1 MGVWKSHGALEERG
15 CGGVPQ
21 LYPRQP
27 SDLPRLDGANQAD
40 TSQGR
45 HMVLKLA
52 GGWTEGGH
60 NTPAPRHGGQLQV
73 FDVSI
78 LCSTQHILHLVR
90 DVCQAFWDEYGDEV
104 VSNPT
109 TVEGWKEIAASYSS
123 RWNFHHV
130 LGALNGKH
138 IRIRCPVNSST
149 AIKGTIQLCSLRLL
163 RQTTGLRG
171 SKLEPQEQHLM
182 PSCGM
187 S

>member
-21 LYPRQP
+21 LYPPQP
-27 SDLPRLDGANQAD
+27 SDVPRLGGGNQAE

-45 HMVLKLA
+45 HMVQRLA
-52 GGWTEGGH
+52 GDWTECDH
-60 NTPAPRHGGQLQV
+60 NTLAPRQRRQLQV

-78 LCSTQHILHLVR
+78 LCSTQHHLHLVR
-90 DVCQAFWDEYGDEV
+90 DFCEAIWDEYGDEV

-123 RWNFHHV
+123 RWHFHHV
-130 LGALNGKH
+130 LGALDGKH
-138 IRIRCPVNSST
+138 IRIRCSVNNST
-149 AIKGTIQLCSLRLL
+149 TIKGTIQLCSFRSL

-171 SKLEPQEQHLM
+171 SKLEPQKQHLM
-182 PSCGM
+182 ASCGIK
-187 S
+187 